1 MTRTGRLNE
10 LVLQELTPG
19 GALLEGGIPL
29 PAAEVPAGSRPGDRL
44 QVFLYHDFAD
54 RLVATTAPVAAAVG
68 EVGWLKIV
76 ATNDAGA
83 FLHWGLPKDL
93 LLPWSEVKPQQ
104 KRLVTVGRKL
114 LVYVFL
120 AEDGRIAASARLDE
134 FLSDEADDLKE
145 GDRVTV
151 IVADPTDL
159 GVRVVVDHKYWGL
172 VHTSDVFKTV
182 SRGQR
187 QDGYVKTLRP
197 DRKLDIALSAPGYGK
212 VEAAAEGILKVLAR
226 RGGSLAVGDKTPPEE
241 IYTLFG
247 ISKKV
252 FKQALGALYRS
263 RRITLDDAGV
273 HLAPLAPG
281 LASGRAG
288 HQQP

>member
-1 MTRTGRLNE
+1 MARTGRFNE
-10 LVLQELTPG
+10 LRILEVTPR
-19 GALLEGGIPL
+19 GAVLEGGVPL
-29 PAAEVPAGSRPGDRL
+29 PAGDVPPNSAPGDL
-44 QVFLYHDFAD
+44 LNVFLYHGFDD
-54 RLVATTAPVAAAVG
+54 SLMATTTTPAARVG

-76 ATNDAGA
+76 STNDAGA

-104 KRLVTVGRKL
+104 KRLIAVGRKL

-151 IVADPTDL
+151 LVADPTDL
-159 GVRVVVDHKYWGL
+159 GVRVIVDHKYWGL
-172 VHTSDVFKTV
+172 VHQSDVFKAV

-187 QDGYVKTLRP
+187 MDGYVKALRA
-197 DRKLDIALSAPGYGK
+197 DRKLDIALSPPGYAK
-212 VEAAAEGILKVLAR
+212 VGAAAAGVLKVLAR
-226 RGGSLAVGDKTPPEE
+226 KGGFLAVSDKTPPEE

-252 FKQALGALYRS
+252 FKQTLGALYKDRK
-263 RRITLDDAGV
+263 ITLDATGI
-273 HLAPLAPG
+273 HLV
-281 LASGRAG
+281 
-288 HQQP
+288 QD